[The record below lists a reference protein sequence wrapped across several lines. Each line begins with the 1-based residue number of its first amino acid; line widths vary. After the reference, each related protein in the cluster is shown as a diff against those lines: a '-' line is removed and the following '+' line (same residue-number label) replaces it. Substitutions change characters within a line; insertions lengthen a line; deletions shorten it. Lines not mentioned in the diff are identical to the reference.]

1 MTLCKN
7 LQEAVSEHVMG
18 YMKNMVSHKICF
30 QSPTLQDMATTQ
42 FVKKE
47 KPLSM
52 EGGYM
57 LMHIPEWS

>member
-1 MTLCKN
+1 
-7 LQEAVSEHVMG
+7 
-18 YMKNMVSHKICF
+18 MKNMVSHKICF

-42 FVKKE
+42 FVKKKK

-52 EGGYM
+52 EGGYIPL